1 MYNTEDI
8 LRLAV
13 CSDLRK
19 NILISL
25 IERKKSL
32 ADLREELNISSTTA
46 IHALKELERGNLTC
60 QDKNRDYAL
69 TNTGRIV
76 ALKLL
81 DFINA
86 ARVLKKHERFWIEHD
101 LSGIPEHMMGRIGW
115 LKDSNIIQISQLD
128 IIKTH
133 SSYVNFIKTAK
144 WVKGVSPIY
153 SPDYS
158 TIYTE
163 LIEKNIDICLILSEA
178 VFDKLVEIISLE
190 YIKNAISNCSL
201 EILIA
206 DEKLGVA
213 FTVTD
218 SFLSLGLF
226 TNNGVYD
233 TTHDLIAS
241 DERAIHWGYELFEY
255 YKYGAKRYEL

>member
-1 MYNTEDI
+1 MYSKDI

-19 NILISL
+19 NTLISL
-25 IERKKSL
+25 IEKKKSL
-32 ADLREELNISSTTA
+32 ADLRDEMNISSTTA
-46 IHALKELERGNLTC
+46 IHALKDLGKGNLTY
-60 QDKNRDYAL
+60 QDKNRDYSL

-76 ALKLL
+76 ALKLQN
-81 DFINA
+81 FINA
-86 ARVLKKHERFWIEHD
+86 TQVLKRHERFWLEHD
-101 LSGIPEHMMGRIGW
+101 LSGIPEHMLERIGW
-115 LKDSNIIQISQLD
+115 LKGSNIIQISQLD

-133 SSYVNFIKTAK
+133 RSYINSIKTAK

-153 SPDYS
+153 SSDYA
-158 TIYTE
+158 IIFKE
-163 LIEKNIDICLILSEA
+163 LIERKINICLILSEA
-178 VFDKLVEIISLE
+178 VFNKLTEVVGLE
-190 YIKNAISNCSL
+190 YLKNAISNNNL

-226 TNNGVYD
+226 TKNGVYD
-233 TTHDLIAS
+233 TTHDLIAA
-241 DERAIHWGYELFEY
+241 DERAVYWGHELFEY
-255 YKYGAKRYEL
+255 YRGGAKRYEL